1 MNKQMTFVPTLHI
14 SYYLIQKLFKKT
26 FILQAPS
33 LTFLKSKSRISEELP
48 LIIIFLYKTHDLS
61 LSHSNLTLIQTL
73 FTFFALR
80 PLKSNAN
87 MFISNLSLFHV
98 HTVHMSHTLGLSH
111 FL

>member
-61 LSHSNLTLIQTL
+61 LSLIQ
-73 FTFFALR
+73 
-80 PLKSNAN
+80 
-87 MFISNLSLFHV
+87 I
-98 HTVHMSHTLGLSH
+98 
-111 FL
+111 